1 MDTFKKEV
9 TISDAD
15 LGDFVSF
22 AKKRDISV
30 RIRSYRDVYKN
41 YIKAVMAEQL
51 FNNNVYE
58 QMLNENDPVIKKVLE
73 IDKK

>member
-1 MDTFKKEV
+1 
-9 TISDAD
+9 
-15 LGDFVSF
+15 
-22 AKKRDISV
+22 
-30 RIRSYRDVYKN
+30 
-41 YIKAVMAEQL
+41 MAEQL